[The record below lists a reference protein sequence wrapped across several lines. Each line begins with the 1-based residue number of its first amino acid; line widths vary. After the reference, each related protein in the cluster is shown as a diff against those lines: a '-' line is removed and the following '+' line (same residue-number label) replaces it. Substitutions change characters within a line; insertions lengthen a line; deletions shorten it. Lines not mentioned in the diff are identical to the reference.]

1 MSALSIA
8 AALVVLIVALGIIGW
23 SGGWFGSRAPEMAPA
38 ATTTEQGGGE
48 QQPSSTP
55 QPSSTQQQ

>member
-23 SGGWFGSRAPEMAPA
+23 SGGWFGSRAPEVAPA
-38 ATTTEQGGGE
+38 ATTTE
-48 QQPSSTP
+48 
-55 QPSSTQQQ
+55 